1 MEFESTQNH
10 LEHKAGQI
18 EMKTANGEFPAGD
31 RFPNPHPR
39 PSESDNSPSPSTLA
53 GEVSSPSPPPLGES
67 IPDGRRGPRT
77 RLGGTR
83 QPWNRRRKRREGA
96 PGNHAAHEPRPVEG
110 AAAVQR
116 RPLGRRPAL
125 LPSCAPP
132 GQAARAAAGKRRRRP
147 APPPSCAAPA
157 CSPPRAGG
165 RIASER
171 GGPEDGARLF
181 GDGGTG
187 TGGGARWA
195 AAAAALGSLRA
206 WAEQDHGR
214 VSGGLTDEPNGLS
227 SRAKFM

>member
-1 MEFESTQNH
+1 MNPLKTIWSIKPAK
-10 LEHKAGQI
+10 L

-147 APPPSCAAPA
+147 APRLPA
-157 CSPPRAGG
+157 RLLGRGRGG

-181 GDGGTG
+181 GDGGRG
-187 TGGGARWA
+187 DGARCHVRCA
-195 AAAAALGSLRA
+195 AAAAP
-206 WAEQDHGR
+206 W
-214 VSGGLTDEPNGLS
+214 GLS
-227 SRAKFM
+227 VWGSKNGRSVGRIDGLAQWAFISA